1 MHGCFCVS
9 VGLCVQH
16 TLHLGIREWWAIESI
31 RHVISKAVHL
41 SIWVS
46 EILRGKCR
54 VCIPPWEPRV
64 LQLLMLAFLG
74 LFNVHTREELM
85 QKKKK
90 NPKPRVD
97 FASYHSLS
105 FCICSTLRTILHSLF
120 YFVLDHSLFVF
131 PHLLIQP
138 LLFLLSISLCSCWIY
153 CNQLCQRSWFAI
165 IWKSDL
171 ILPRSWAINT
181 WQEGGPTALQILIFS

>member
-85 QKKKK
+85 QKKKEK
-90 NPKPRVD
+90 KKLKQSR
-97 FASYHSLS
+97 FCFISLFLSASALHCAQSCTVS
-105 FCICSTLRTILHSLF
+105 STLF
-120 YFVLDHSLFVF
+120 YTTPCSS
-131 PHLLIQP
+131 
-138 LLFLLSISLCSCWIY
+138 FLTCLYSPSSSCWAFHY
-153 CNQLCQRSWFAI
+153 AVV
-165 IWKSDL
+165 
-171 ILPRSWAINT
+171 
-181 WQEGGPTALQILIFS
+181 EYTATNCAKGVGLL

>member
-90 NPKPRVD
+90 SPNRVD

-120 YFVLDHSLFVF
+120 YFVYTTPCSSFLTCLYNPSSSCGAFHYAVVEYTATNCAKGVG
-131 PHLLIQP
+131 LL
-138 LLFLLSISLCSCWIY
+138 
-153 CNQLCQRSWFAI
+153 
-165 IWKSDL
+165 
-171 ILPRSWAINT
+171 
-181 WQEGGPTALQILIFS
+181 